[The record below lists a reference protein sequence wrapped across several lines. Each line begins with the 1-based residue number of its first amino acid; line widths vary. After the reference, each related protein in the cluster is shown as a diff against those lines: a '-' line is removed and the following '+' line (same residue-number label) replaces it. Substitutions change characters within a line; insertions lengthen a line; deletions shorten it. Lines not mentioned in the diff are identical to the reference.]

1 MADNKRKKL
10 KNCSKRHIRRIN
22 NEFCRRLDDGYYS
35 DNTNEDDIIRAPEI
49 QSTIVRASTSSNAEP
64 KINNENSGK
73 NLQIFSSSCNNSAQ
87 NDGNEYFSSSSNNFS
102 YCSSPIS
109 NSCNSYD
116 SSNINL
122 VEINNVDRS
131 LIENNKDDNTVTD
144 DCSNLDLNCSLLEE
158 QLREW
163 HFNHNTTLASL
174 SSMLK
179 IW

>member
-1 MADNKRKKL
+1 M
-10 KNCSKRHIRRIN
+10 N
-22 NEFCRRLDDGYYS
+22 NE
-35 DNTNEDDIIRAPEI
+35 
-49 QSTIVRASTSSNAEP
+49 SS
-64 KINNENSGK
+64 GQ
-73 NLQIFSSSCNNSAQ
+73 NLPIFSLSCNNSAQ
-87 NDGNEYFSSSSNNFS
+87 NDGNEHFSSSSNNSS

-109 NSCNSYD
+109 SSCDFYD
-116 SSNINL
+116 NSNINL

-174 SSMLK
+174 SAMLK
-179 IW
+179 IWKKFTKFELPSDNSV